1 MNGSAAQ
8 QYEAR
13 LKRVN
18 DAIGLRVPD
27 RVPVACC
34 QMMYYMTRVSGI
46 SNREAMLDH
55 AGRLKAWRE
64 VTERLHLDLAPHPIV
79 LPAAQPFSILGVRQ
93 FQWPGG
99 GLDDDA
105 PFQYVEDEYLKADEY
120 DAFLADPGGFT
131 VRRIWPRL
139 ATGLEPLA
147 RLRPLHWFS
156 NSRSLTY
163 MLGPLLGSEPLVT
176 VLRRLIEMGQAS
188 LDFMMQLFA
197 YTVEM
202 QQLGFPMV
210 YGSSA
215 DAPFDYLADQ
225 LRGTRGAMLDLFRRP
240 DKILAA
246 IDLLTPMSIES
257 ARYIARR
264 SDNPRVFLPLHRGA
278 GGFMS
283 DEQFRRFYW
292 PSLRHVLEALVEA
305 GLTPVPFFEGDY
317 TPRLDYLAELPRGKI
332 LAHFDRVDR
341 KKARKIVGDTLC
353 FWGNVPA
360 GLLIAGT
367 PDQVRDDVRE
377 LIDTFGDTGGLIVD
391 GSMGI
396 PDEARPENV
405 EAMIEAVFRYGANG
419 SGQG

>member
-1 MNGSAAQ
+1 MNPSAAE

-13 LKRVN
+13 DKRVN

-34 QMMYYMTRVSGI
+34 QMMYYMTRVAGI
-46 SNREAMLDH
+46 SNREAMIDH
-55 AGRLKAWRE
+55 EKRLQAWKKG
-64 VTERLHLDLAPHPIV
+64 TERLQLDLAPHAIV
-79 LPAAQPFSILGVRQ
+79 LPAAQPNSILGVKQ

-105 PFQYVEDEYLKADEY
+105 PFHYVESEYMKGDEY

-139 ATGLEPLA
+139 ATALEPLA
-147 RLRPLHWFS
+147 KIRPLHWYS
-156 NSRSLTY
+156 NSRSLSY
-163 MLGPLLGSEPLVT
+163 LLGPVLGSEPFVT
-176 VLRRLIEMGQAS
+176 LLKKMTEMGEAS
-188 LDFMMQLFA
+188 LDFMVKLFA
-197 YTVEM
+197 YAVEM
-202 QQLGFPMV
+202 QELGFPMV

-225 LRGTRGAMLDLFRRP
+225 LRGTRGAMLDMFRRP
-240 DKILAA
+240 EKILAA
-246 IDLLTPMSIES
+246 VDLLTPMSIES
-257 ARYIARR
+257 ALYIARQ
-264 SDNPRVFLPLHRGA
+264 SNNKRVFMPLHRGA
-278 GGFMS
+278 AGFMS

-292 PSLRHVLEALVEA
+292 PSLRKVIEDLVEA

-317 TPRLDYLAELPRGKI
+317 TPRLEYLAELPRGKI

-341 KKARKIVGDTLC
+341 SEAKKIVGDTMC

-367 PDQVRDDVRE
+367 PEQVRDDVKE
-377 LIDTFGDTGGLIVD
+377 LIDTFADNGGLIVD

-396 PDEARPENV
+396 PDEAKPENV
-405 EAMIEAVFRYGANG
+405 EAMIDTVFRYGVN
-419 SGQG
+419 